1 MNNIV
6 EVHNP
11 FDTEFSVK
19 FDGKNYSVPAFGKLL
34 ATNEV
39 AEHIAHYIAQR
50 ILVDKMKAEDKTFS
64 EKQVDELAVD
74 YIKPVKDSTPEP
86 SISRVPNQKTDT
98 VLPS

>member
-1 MNNIV
+1 MNIV

-64 EKQVDELAVD
+64 EKQVDELSLH
-74 YIKPVKDSTPEP
+74 YIKPVRDVGAETP
-86 SISRVPNQKTDT
+86 ITKVPDPKPVA
-98 VLPS
+98 VLPSQ